1 MVLIFLRWKYLHL
14 FLLTKGKGE
23 GHICWDPILHF
34 SIYQVSLRISS
45 DLLLTEILN
54 NVRMTPMSQKDKLT
68 LRQELCKGTKWY
80 LVDWDLIFTCSI
92 LKRQN
97 IEVEF
102 QLCLFLSRALQIQDK
117 LASLRLDV
125 FADLAP
131 ISYDL
136 LGL

>member
-1 MVLIFLRWKYLHL
+1 
-14 FLLTKGKGE
+14 
-23 GHICWDPILHF
+23 
-34 SIYQVSLRISS
+34 
-45 DLLLTEILN
+45 
-54 NVRMTPMSQKDKLT
+54 MSQKDKLT